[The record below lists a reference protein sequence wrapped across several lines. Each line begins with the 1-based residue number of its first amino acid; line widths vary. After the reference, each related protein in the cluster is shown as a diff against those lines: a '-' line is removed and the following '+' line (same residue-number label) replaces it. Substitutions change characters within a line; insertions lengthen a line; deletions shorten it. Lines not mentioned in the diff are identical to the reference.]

1 MLESNKIFQTCVDA
15 VIACNLICFSQST
28 VAKGADF
35 DNCVENIDIGK
46 NFFRSSRRCAVMSDN
61 LPAHRGLVQ
70 LNVR

>member
-46 NFFRSSRRCAVMSDN
+46 NISDRAAAAPSCLTIF
-61 LPAHRGLVQ
+61 LPIGA
-70 LNVR
+70 